1 MIRVVMSEKDLT
13 QVDQTDRRR
22 QELPLRSFPAIEQ
35 QSLATAAHEQRRRAA
50 ERGRHRP
57 GRAEKDEI
65 EIHATSMAGA
75 ARSSRRPGPT
85 GPRSRATGLPASSAF
100 PGRTKWR

>member
-35 QSLATAAHEQRRRAA
+35 QSLAAAAHEQRRRAA

-57 GRAEKDEI
+57 GRADEHEV
-65 EIHATSMAGA
+65 EIHGTSMDAAGSGA
-75 ARSSRRPGPT
+75 HPRTGRR
-85 GPRSRATGLPASSAF
+85 A
-100 PGRTKWR
+100 